1 MPVGAAIAG
10 ATISAAGAVGAAH
23 LANKGASAAANA
35 QTQAAN
41 SANATQLQIFNQQR
55 ADSEP
60 WRQVGGQAL
69 NLMGQLYGF
78 TPTFNAT
85 TPGQAPTTGPGTG
98 AQTVQQQLAAAGI
111 RLGDRQQQQL
121 NAAIASGG
129 AGSDLAQTLANAGI
143 VLGSGQQRAFA
154 AYRPEQST
162 SPQASGEPATTS
174 PTTAAGATNPTEWLS
189 RMPGYQFRMNEGTK
203 ALNTSWA
210 ANGMRES
217 GAAEKALLR
226 YGQDYASNEFN
237 NEWNRL
243 AGLAGVG
250 QAVNNSNNAL
260 AQNYASQTGAN
271 TMNAAASR
279 ASSYAQQ
286 GQNNANAFGYAA
298 GRISNLPWDSW
309 GQTSGGSY
317 GGGHSGG
324 SIGGSG
330 GLGSTSRWT

>member
-1 MPVGAAIAG
+1 MAVASSIIAAGIG
-10 ATISAAGAVGAAH
+10 AAGALGGAA
-23 LANKGASAAANA
+23 LANSGASSAANA

-55 ADSEP
+55 ADAEP

-85 TPGQAPTTGPGTG
+85 VPGQTPTTGPGTG

-111 RLGDRQQQQL
+111 RLGAKQQQQL
-121 NAAIASGG
+121 NSAIASGG

-143 VLGSGQQRAFA
+143 VLGSGQQRAMA
-154 AYRPEQST
+154 AYRPAQAMT
-162 SPQASGEPATTS
+162 PQASGDPVQTNPATGT
-174 PTTAAGATNPTEWLS
+174 PATGATTNPTEWLS

-250 QAVNNSNNAL
+250 QAVNSSNNQL
-260 AQNYASQTGAN
+260 AQNYANQTGAN
-271 TMNAAASR
+271 TMNAGAAR

-286 GQNNANAFGYAA
+286 GQNYGNALGYAA
-298 GRISNLPWDSW
+298 GRISNLPWNSW
-309 GQTSGGSY
+309 GSGDMNGN
-317 GGGHSGG
+317 G
-324 SIGGSG
+324 
-330 GLGSTSRWT
+330 

>member
-1 MPVGAAIAG
+1 MAAITSSLIAAG
-10 ATISAAGAVGAAH
+10 IGAAGAIGASA

-41 SANATQLQIFNQQR
+41 SANATQLQMFNQQR

-85 TPGQAPTTGPGTG
+85 VPGQAPTTGPGTG

-111 RLGDRQQQQL
+111 RLGAKQQQQL
-121 NAAIASGG
+121 NSAIASGG
-129 AGSDLAQTLANAGI
+129 ASGDLAQTLANAGI

-154 AYRPEQST
+154 AYRPEQNT
-162 SPQASGEPATTS
+162 TPQASGEPTTTS
-174 PTTAAGATNPTEWLS
+174 PTTTTGAAMNPTEWLS

-250 QAVNNSNNAL
+250 QAVNSSNNAL
-260 AQNYASQTGAN
+260 AQNYANQTGAN
-271 TMNAAASR
+271 TMNAGAAR

-298 GRISNLPWDSW
+298 GRISNLPWDTW
-309 GQTSGGSY
+309 GSG
-317 GGGHSGG
+317 
-324 SIGGSG
+324 GGSG
-330 GLGSTSRWT
+330 IGQGGNSGLDNYRG

>member
-1 MPVGAAIAG
+1 MAVASSIIAAGIG
-10 ATISAAGAVGAAH
+10 AAGALGGAA
-23 LANKGASAAANA
+23 LANSGASSAANA

-55 ADSEP
+55 TDSEP
-60 WRQVGGQAL
+60 WRQIGGQAL

-85 TPGQAPTTGPGTG
+85 APGQAPTTGPGTG

-111 RLGDRQQQQL
+111 QLGSKQQQQL
-121 NAAIASGG
+121 NSAIASGG

-143 VLGSGQQRAFA
+143 VLGSGQQRAMA
-154 AYRPEQST
+154 AYRPAPITTGQVSATPVST
-162 SPQASGEPATTS
+162 TATGTPAT
-174 PTTAAGATNPTEWLS
+174 GATNPTEWLS

-250 QAVNNSNNAL
+250 QAVNSSNNQL
-260 AQNYASQTGAN
+260 AQNYANQTGAN
-271 TMNAAASR
+271 TMNAGAAR

-286 GQNNANAFGYAA
+286 GQNTANALGYAA
-298 GRISNLPWDSW
+298 GRISNLPWSSW
-309 GQTSGGSY
+309 GG
-317 GGGHSGG
+317 
-324 SIGGSG
+324 GGSG
-330 GLGSTSRWT
+330 IGQGGNSGLDNYRG

>member
-1 MPVGAAIAG
+1 MAVASSIIAAGIG
-10 ATISAAGAVGAAH
+10 AAGALGGAA
-23 LANKGASAAANA
+23 LANSGASSAANA

-55 ADSEP
+55 TDAEP
-60 WRQVGGQAL
+60 WRQIGGQAL

-85 TPGQAPTTGPGTG
+85 TPGQSPTTGPGTG

-111 RLGDRQQQQL
+111 RLGAKQQQQL

-129 AGSDLAQTLANAGI
+129 ANGDLAQTLANAGI

-174 PTTAAGATNPTEWLS
+174 PTTTTGAATNPTEWLS

-250 QAVNNSNNAL
+250 QAVNSSNNQL
-260 AQNYASQTGAN
+260 AQNYANQTGQN
-271 TMNAAASR
+271 TMNAGAAR

-286 GQNNANAFGYAA
+286 GQNYGNALGYAA
-298 GRISNLPWDSW
+298 GRISNLPWDTW
-309 GQTSGGSY
+309 GQTSGGSS
-317 GGGHSGG
+317 GGHTGG
-324 SIGGSG
+324 SVGGIGGWG
-330 GLGSTSRWT
+330 N